1 VLYGSD
7 ISESSVAAM
16 KKLDDKVKFIAM
28 ESGVNTRASKAFGI
42 NNGFNPSAVQLLYVA
57 QGEQNCDGKDLLK
70 KIPKGAFIIVQ
81 SSYLSEL
88 TEKADLV
95 LPTAIWSE
103 RTGSLTNTEG
113 RTQLVNRAVKP
124 EGQAKSDWE
133 ILKMLAEKLDRK
145 IAVSTDEVSASLKKL
160 L

>member
-1 VLYGSD
+1 
-7 ISESSVAAM
+7 
-16 KKLDDKVKFIAM
+16 
-28 ESGVNTRASKAFGI
+28 
-42 NNGFNPSAVQLLYVA
+42 
-57 QGEQNCDGKDLLK
+57 
-70 KIPKGAFIIVQ
+70 
-81 SSYLSEL
+81 
-88 TEKADLV
+88 
-95 LPTAIWSE
+95 
-103 RTGSLTNTEG
+103 LTNTEG